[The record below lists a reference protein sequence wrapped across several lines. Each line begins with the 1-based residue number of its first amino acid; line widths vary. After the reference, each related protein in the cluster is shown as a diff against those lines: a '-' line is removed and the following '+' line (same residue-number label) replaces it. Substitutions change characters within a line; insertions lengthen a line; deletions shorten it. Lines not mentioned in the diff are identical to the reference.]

1 MRILKTGLFLLLS
14 LACVQA
20 ATEHGFAP
28 LFDGKTFSGWKLV
41 NQNGSGYGITNGI
54 LFCQRGGGGNLFTEK
69 EYEDFVFRFEF
80 RLEDGSNNG
89 IGIRS
94 PLEGDSAYMGIELQV
109 LDDSTKKYGPLRPE
123 QLHGSI
129 YDVMAA
135 KSGAQKPLGEWNSE
149 EIIAQGRHIKVILN
163 GKIILDA
170 NLNEVTNAAILQKHP
185 GLLRPRGHIGF
196 LGHTEYVEYR
206 NVRIKELPT
215 PHKDNSA
222 PHGFTTLFTG
232 KDLKGWKGFVAPFSK
247 WESLSAQEKI
257 TKQKEADEKMKQH
270 WSAKNGVLEYDGK
283 GQNLVSEK
291 NYGDFELWADW
302 KISAQGDSG
311 IYLRG
316 CPQVQIWDP
325 ADKGG
330 ARDHSVGSGGLHNN
344 QKNLNNPTK
353 RADNPIGEWNQF
365 RILMV
370 GDKVTIYLNN
380 ELVLHDVTME
390 NSLERDKAMYP
401 FGPIELQNHKNPLY
415 FKNIYVREIAPMK

>member
-1 MRILKTGLFLLLS
+1 MQIFKISLFLLLS
-14 LACVQA
+14 LVSTHAEP
-20 ATEHGFAP
+20 EHGFTSI
-28 LFDGKTFSGWKLV
+28 FDSKTFNGWKLV

-89 IGIRS
+89 IGIRA
-94 PLEGDSAYMGIELQV
+94 PHEGDAAYMGMELQV

-129 YDVMAA
+129 YDVIAA
-135 KSGAQKPLGEWNSE
+135 KSGAQKPIGEWNSE

-163 GKIILDA
+163 GKTILDA
-170 NLNEVTNAAILQKHP
+170 NLNEVTNATTLQKHP
-185 GLLRPRGHIGF
+185 GLLRTRGHVGF

-206 NVRIKELPT
+206 NIRIKELPVA
-215 PHKDNSA
+215 HNDNSA
-222 PHGFTTLFTG
+222 PPGFTAIFTG
-232 KDLKGWKGFVAPFSK
+232 KNLDGWKGFVAPFSK
-247 WESLSAQEKI
+247 WTELSEKAL
-257 TKQKEADEKMKQH
+257 KQKEADEKMKQH
-270 WSAKNGVLEYDGK
+270 WLAKDGVLEYDGK

-302 KISAQGDSG
+302 KILPKGDSG

-344 QKNLNNPTK
+344 QKNPNNPTK
-353 RADNPIGEWNQF
+353 RADKPIGEWNQF
-365 RILMV
+365 RILMT
-370 GDKVTIYLNN
+370 GDKVSVYLNN
-380 ELVLHDVTME
+380 EFVVHDVTME
-390 NSLERDKAMYP
+390 NSLARDQPLYS

-415 FKNIYVREIAPMK
+415 FKNIYVREIGARK

>member
-1 MRILKTGLFLLLS
+1 MQIFKISLFLLLS
-14 LACVQA
+14 LVSTHAEP
-20 ATEHGFAP
+20 EHGFTSI
-28 LFDGKTFSGWKLV
+28 FDSKTFNGWKLV

-89 IGIRS
+89 IGIRA
-94 PLEGDSAYMGIELQV
+94 PHEGDAAYMGMELQV

-129 YDVMAA
+129 YDVIAA
-135 KSGAQKPLGEWNSE
+135 KSGAQKPIGEWNSE
-149 EIIAQGRHIKVILN
+149 EIIAQGRDIKVILN
-163 GKIILDA
+163 GKTILDA
-170 NLNEVTNAAILQKHP
+170 NLNEVTNATTLQKHP
-185 GLLRPRGHIGF
+185 GLLRTRGHVGF

-206 NVRIKELPT
+206 NIRIKELPVA
-215 PHKDNSA
+215 HNDNSA
-222 PHGFTTLFTG
+222 PPGFTAIFTG
-232 KDLKGWKGFVAPFSK
+232 KNLDGWKGFVAPFSK
-247 WESLSAQEKI
+247 WTELSEKAL
-257 TKQKEADEKMKQH
+257 KQKEADEKMKQH
-270 WSAKNGVLEYDGK
+270 WLAKDGVLEYDGK

-302 KISAQGDSG
+302 KILPKGDSG

-344 QKNLNNPTK
+344 QKNPNNP
-353 RADNPIGEWNQF
+353 
-365 RILMV
+365 
-370 GDKVTIYLNN
+370 
-380 ELVLHDVTME
+380 
-390 NSLERDKAMYP
+390 
-401 FGPIELQNHKNPLY
+401 
-415 FKNIYVREIAPMK
+415 